1 MGAKITSGGRRSGR
15 NRHQLSSDINITPM
29 VDVMLVLLVIF
40 MVTSPMLVAGVKVD
54 LPETSSDPATGDD
67 EPLSITVDKNG
78 TVYIMDTIVPLE
90 ELTPKMKAIT
100 REKLDTRIFIRGD
113 KNINYGKVIEVM
125 GAINAAGFTKV
136 ALVTGI
142 TPSAPAKSSGN

>member
-1 MGAKITSGGRRSGR
+1 MGIKLASGGRRSRR
-15 NRHQLSSDINITPM
+15 NQHQLSSEINITPM

-54 LPETSSDPATGDD
+54 LPETSSSPATGDD
-67 EPLSITVDKNG
+67 EPLAITVDKNG
-78 TVYIMDTIVPLE
+78 TVYIMDNVVPID
-90 ELTPKMKAIT
+90 ELTAKLKAIT
-100 REKLDTRIFIRGD
+100 REKMDTRIFIRGD

-142 TPSAPAKSSGN
+142 TPTSPAKSGGN